1 MNVPTNEISVNNLP
15 EDSASLKA
23 MLREVLAKLESVST
37 DQQREKRLAEQLRQ
51 RADDLY
57 LENLRLQQELER
69 YKKATYG
76 PRADRLSM
84 NQLAQMLLEFA
95 EALEQKPINLEDL
108 REAEPQT
115 EVRRVKR
122 RKGRRALANFEN
134 LPVKTYVY
142 ELSAEERLCP
152 NCSMERQEIGSEKSW
167 QIEYIP
173 GHFER
178 LEHVRKKYACA
189 SCESAGE
196 NPQIAVAA
204 KAETA
209 IEKGFAGPGLLSFI
223 VTSKFAD
230 YLPLYRLEDIF
241 ERQGFEISRA
251 TQSVWCGDVAD
262 VVEPLYQRMAERVR
276 KSHVVATDDTVQPML
291 SPGQTQPARMWVYVG
306 DEANPYNVFD
316 FTLNRSREGP
326 KEFLKDYTQVLLAD
340 AYGGYNG
347 VVAGNAITRA
357 GCWSHARRKFV
368 EAEKSAPEIAREAVA
383 LMDALFAVERQAK
396 DISVSERL
404 ELRQKQSVPV
414 LAELHRKLLIWKDQL
429 IPKHPMAD
437 AVNYTLGQWEA
448 LTVFTTDGA
457 VPIDNN
463 VSEREM
469 KRVVLN
475 RKNSLFVGNPRGG
488 RTAAILAS
496 LTSSCRRHDMD
507 PHLYFMQLLVN
518 LPTWPA
524 RDLDAWLPD
533 RWKQTHIARCAD
545 LGIPAP
551 PNP

>member
-1 MNVPTNEISVNNLP
+1 MPTVENSLIDLP
-15 EDSASLKA
+15 EDKEALKA
-23 MLREVLAKLESVST
+23 ILRSLLQERD
-37 DQQREKRLAEQLRQ
+37 DQRQ
-51 RADDLY
+51 RAEAQAKRADELY
-57 LENLRLQQELER
+57 LENLQLQKELLR

-76 PRADRLSM
+76 PRADRLSE
-84 NQLAQMLLEFA
+84 NELAQALLEFA
-95 EALEQKPINLEDL
+95 EELEQKPLPAESL
-108 REAEPQT
+108 PQGEAAP
-115 EVRRVKR
+115 EVRRVQR

-134 LPVKTYVY
+134 LPVSTHVY
-142 ELSAEERLCP
+142 ELTAEQRR
-152 NCSMERQEIGSEKSW
+152 CSCCGEQRQEIGSEESW
-167 QIEYIP
+167 QIEYLP

-178 LEHVRKKYACA
+178 LRHVRKKYAC
-189 SCESAGE
+189 SRCEQAGG
-196 NPQIAVAA
+196 NPQIQAAA

-209 IEKGFAGPGLLSFI
+209 IEKGFAGPGLLAFI

-262 VVEPLYQRMAERVR
+262 VVEPLYRRMAERVR
-276 KSHVVATDDTVQPML
+276 QSHVVATDDTVFPML
-291 SPGQTQPARMWVYVG
+291 GPGQTQSSRMWVYVG

-316 FTLNRSREGP
+316 FTLNRGREGP
-326 KEFLKDYTQVLLAD
+326 KEFLKDYTEILLAD

-368 EAEKSAPEIAREAVA
+368 EAEKSAPQIAREAVD
-383 LMDALFAVERQAK
+383 LIGRLFAVEKQAK
-396 DISVSERL
+396 DMSVAERL
-404 ELRQKQSVPV
+404 ALRQTQSVAVLGELR
-414 LAELHRKLLIWKDQL
+414 RKLLAWKEQL
-429 IPKHPMAD
+429 LPKHPTAE
-437 AVNYTLGQWEA
+437 AVNYTLGQWEE
-448 LTVFTTDGA
+448 LTVFTRDGV

-496 LTSSCRRHDMD
+496 LTSSCRRHEMD
-507 PHLYFMQLLVN
+507 PQLYFMQLLMN
-518 LPTWPA
+518 LPSWPA
-524 RDLDAWLPD
+524 NDLDAWLPD
-533 RWKQTHIARCAD
+533 RWKQAHAARCEA
-545 LGIPAP
+545 LEIPALDS
-551 PNP
+551 

>member
-1 MNVPTNEISVNNLP
+1 MNVPTSEISVNNLP

-95 EALEQKPINLEDL
+95 EALEQKPIHLEDL
-108 REAEPQT
+108 REAEPET

-134 LPVKTYVY
+134 LPTQTHVY
-142 ELSAEERLCP
+142 ELSAEERPCP
-152 NCSMERQEIGSEKSW
+152 SCGVERKEIGSEKSW

-189 SCESAGE
+189 SCESEGE
-196 NPQIAVAA
+196 NPQIEVAA

-209 IEKGFAGPGLLSFI
+209 IEKGFAGPGLLAFI

-368 EAEKSAPEIAREAVA
+368 EAEKSAPEIARESVA

-404 ELRQKQSVPV
+404 ELREKQSVPI
-414 LAELHRKLLIWKDQL
+414 LAELHRKLLIWKEQL
-429 IPKHPMAD
+429 LPKHLMAD

-533 RWKQTHIARCAD
+533 RWKQTHIARCAA
-545 LGIPAP
+545 LGIPVP
-551 PNP
+551 SNP

>member
-108 REAEPQT
+108 REAEPET

-142 ELSAEERLCP
+142 ELSVEERPCP
-152 NCSMERQEIGSEKSW
+152 SCGVERQEIGGEKSW

-178 LEHVRKKYACA
+178 LEHVRKKYACP
-189 SCESAGE
+189 SCEREGE
-196 NPQIAVAA
+196 NPQIEVAA

-209 IEKGFAGPGLLSFI
+209 IEKGFAGPGLLAFI

-251 TQSVWCGDVAD
+251 TQSVWCRDVAD

-396 DISVSERL
+396 DVAVAERL
-404 ELRQKQSVPV
+404 ELRQKQSVPI
-414 LAELHRKLLIWKDQL
+414 LAELHRKLLILKQQL
-429 IPKHPMAD
+429 LPKHPMAD

-533 RWKQTHIARCAD
+533 RWKQTHIARCAA
-545 LGIPAP
+545 LGIPVP

>member
-23 MLREVLAKLESVST
+23 MLREVLAKLESVSA

-57 LENLRLQQELER
+57 LENLQLQQELER

-95 EALEQKPINLEDL
+95 EALEQKPIHLEDL
-108 REAEPQT
+108 REAEPET

-134 LPVKTYVY
+134 LPVQTHVY
-142 ELSAEERLCP
+142 ELSAEERPCP
-152 NCSMERQEIGSEKSW
+152 SCGVERKEIGTEKSW

-189 SCESAGE
+189 SCEREGE
-196 NPQIAVAA
+196 NPQFAVAA

-209 IEKGFAGPGLLSFI
+209 IEKGFAGPGLLAFI

-276 KSHVVATDDTVQPML
+276 KSHVVATDDTVLPML
-291 SPGQTQPARMWVYVG
+291 SPGQTQSARMWVYVG

-368 EAEKSAPEIAREAVA
+368 DAEKSSPEIAREAVT
-383 LMDALFAVERQAK
+383 LMDALFAVERETK
-396 DISVSERL
+396 EVPVSERL
-404 ELRQKQSVPV
+404 ELRQKRSVPI
-414 LAELHRKLLIWKDQL
+414 LTELHRKLLIWKEQL
-429 IPKHPMAD
+429 LPKHPMAD

-448 LTVFTTDGA
+448 LTVFTADGA

-469 KRVVLN
+469 KRIVLN

-533 RWKQTHIARCAD
+533 RWKHAHIARCAA

-551 PNP
+551 PNL

>member
-108 REAEPQT
+108 REAEPET

-122 RKGRRALANFEN
+122 RKGRRALA
-134 LPVKTYVY
+134 
-142 ELSAEERLCP
+142 
-152 NCSMERQEIGSEKSW
+152 
-167 QIEYIP
+167 
-173 GHFER
+173 HFER
-178 LEHVRKKYACA
+178 LEHVRKKYACP
-189 SCESAGE
+189 SCESEGE
-196 NPQIAVAA
+196 NPQIEVAA

-209 IEKGFAGPGLLSFI
+209 IEKGFAGPGLLAFI

-251 TQSVWCGDVAD
+251 TQSVWCRDVAD

-316 FTLNRSREGP
+316 FNLNRSREGP

-396 DISVSERL
+396 DVAVAERL
-404 ELRQKQSVPV
+404 ELRQKQSVPI
-414 LAELHRKLLIWKDQL
+414 LAELHRKLLIWKQQL
-429 IPKHPMAD
+429 LPKHPMAD

-507 PHLYFMQLLVN
+507 PHLYFMQLL
-518 LPTWPA
+518 
-524 RDLDAWLPD
+524 
-533 RWKQTHIARCAD
+533 
-545 LGIPAP
+545 
-551 PNP
+551 

>member
-1 MNVPTNEISVNNLP
+1 MLH
-15 EDSASLKA
+15 SLWQE
-23 MLREVLAKLESVST
+23 RERL
-37 DQQREKRLAEQLRQ
+37 EKRAEEQRQ
-51 RADDLY
+51 RADELY
-57 LENLRLQQELER
+57 LEKLRLQQELER

-95 EALEQKPINLEDL
+95 EGLQQKPINLEDL
-108 REAEPQT
+108 RETQTEAEP

-122 RKGRRALANFEN
+122 RKGRRAPANFEN
-134 LPVKTYVY
+134 LPVHTYVY

-152 NCSMERQEIGSEKSW
+152 GCGVERKEIGSEKSW

-178 LEHVRKKYACA
+178 LEHVRKKYACP
-189 SCESAGE
+189 SCEHQGE
-196 NPQIAVAA
+196 NPQITVAA
-204 KAETA
+204 KAESA
-209 IEKGFAGPGLLSFI
+209 IEKGFAGPGLLAFI

-262 VVEPLYQRMAERVR
+262 VVEPLYRRMAERVR
-276 KSHVVATDDTVQPML
+276 KSHVVATDDTILPML

-306 DEANPYNVFD
+306 DETNPYNVFD

-368 EAEKSAPEIAREAVA
+368 DAEKTAPEIAREAVA
-383 LMDALFAVERQAK
+383 LLNALFAVERQAK
-396 DISVSERL
+396 DVSVAERL
-404 ELRQKQSVPV
+404 ELRQKQSVPM
-414 LAELHRKLLIWKDQL
+414 LTELHRKLLAWKEEL
-429 IPKHPMAD
+429 LPKHPMAE
-437 AVNYTLGQWEA
+437 AVNYTLSQWEE
-448 LTVFTTDGA
+448 LNVFTNDGA

-524 RDLDAWLPD
+524 SDLDAWLPD
-533 RWKQTHIARCAD
+533 RWKQAHIARCAA

>member
-108 REAEPQT
+108 REAEPEP

-142 ELSAEERLCP
+142 ELRVEERPCP
-152 NCSMERQEIGSEKSW
+152 SCGVERKEIGGEKSW

-178 LEHVRKKYACA
+178 LEHVRKKYACP

-196 NPQIAVAA
+196 NPQIEVAA

-209 IEKGFAGPGLLSFI
+209 IEKGFAGPGLLAFI

-251 TQSVWCGDVAD
+251 TQSVWCRDVAD

-396 DISVSERL
+396 DVAVAERL
-404 ELRQKQSVPV
+404 ELRQKQSVPI
-414 LAELHRKLLIWKDQL
+414 LAELHRKLLIWKQQL
-429 IPKHPMAD
+429 LPKHPMAD

-448 LTVFTTDGA
+448 LTVFTSDGA

-533 RWKQTHIARCAD
+533 RWKQTHIARCAA
-545 LGIPAP
+545 LGIPVP

>member
-108 REAEPQT
+108 REAEPET

-142 ELSAEERLCP
+142 ELSVEERPCP
-152 NCSMERQEIGSEKSW
+152 SCSVERQEIGSEKSW

-189 SCESAGE
+189 SCESEGE
-196 NPQIAVAA
+196 NPQIEVAA

-209 IEKGFAGPGLLSFI
+209 IEKGFAGPGLLAFI

-306 DEANPYNVFD
+306 DQANPYNVFD

-404 ELRQKQSVPV
+404 ELRQKQSVPI
-414 LAELHRKLLIWKDQL
+414 LAELHRKLLIWKEQL
-429 IPKHPMAD
+429 LPKHFMAD

-448 LTVFTTDGA
+448 LTVFTSDGA

-533 RWKQTHIARCAD
+533 RWKQTHIARCAA
-545 LGIPAP
+545 LGIPVP

>member
-1 MNVPTNEISVNNLP
+1 MPSAENFLNNLP
-15 EDSASLKA
+15 DDKETLKA
-23 MLREVLAKLESVST
+23 MLRSLWQERER
-37 DQQREKRLAEQLRQ
+37 QEKRAEEQ
-51 RADDLY
+51 RRHADELY
-57 LENLRLQQELER
+57 LETLRLKMELER
-69 YKKATYG
+69 YKKTTYG

-84 NQLAQMLLEFA
+84 NQRAQMLLEFA
-95 EALEQKPINLEDL
+95 EVLEQKPINLEDL
-108 REAEPQT
+108 RQVEAEP

-134 LPVKTYVY
+134 LPVNTYVY

-152 NCSMERQEIGSEKSW
+152 GCGVERKEIGSEKSW

-178 LEHVRKKYACA
+178 LEHVRKKYACP
-189 SCESAGE
+189 SCDHKGE
-196 NPQIAVAA
+196 NPQITVAA

-209 IEKGFAGPGLLSFI
+209 IEKGFAGPGLLAFI

-251 TQSVWCGDVAD
+251 TQSVWCGDVAE

-276 KSHVVATDDTVQPML
+276 KSHVVATDDTVLPML

-306 DEANPYNVFD
+306 DQTNPYNVLD

-340 AYGGYNG
+340 GYGGYNG

-368 EAEKSAPEIAREAVA
+368 EAEKTAPEIAGEAVA

-396 DISVSERL
+396 DVSLAERL
-404 ELRQKQSVPV
+404 ELRQKQSVSV

-429 IPKHPMAD
+429 LPKHPMAD

-533 RWKQTHIARCAD
+533 RWKQAHFARCAA
-545 LGIPAP
+545 LGIPVP
-551 PNP
+551 PTP